1 MKQTKS
7 KWEEVVDREN
17 ALEALAGTLSLKAL
31 LLEYEKEW
39 ANIPWYFKMLDSKK
53 RLCERLFL
61 AGSVVGMTQLLK
73 VAEAREK
80 EKK

>member
-1 MKQTKS
+1 MKQSKS

-17 ALEALAGTLSLKAL
+17 ALEALAGTLSVKAL
-31 LLEYEKEW
+31 LIEYDKEW
-39 ANIPWYFKMLDSKK
+39 NNIPWYFKMLDSKK

-73 VAEAREK
+73 VVEAKNK
-80 EKK
+80 ENK